1 MLLNICLLI
10 TLLLVLIVVSGILL
24 QKDIFTKILFLNSST
39 SIVALFI
46 CFLGSIKVNSSYL
59 DIAIIYFLLSFVTS
73 NAYLKYFL
81 LKHKKTINI
90 AKTNKG
96 T

>member
-10 TLLLVLIVVSGILL
+10 ILLLAAIVICGIFLH
-24 QKDIFTKILFLNSST
+24 KDIFTKILFLNSST
-39 SIVALFI
+39 SIISLFI
-46 CFLGSIKVNSSYL
+46 CLLGSIKVNSSYL

-81 LKHKKTINI
+81 HKHKKQHS
-90 AKTNKG
+90 
-96 T
+96 